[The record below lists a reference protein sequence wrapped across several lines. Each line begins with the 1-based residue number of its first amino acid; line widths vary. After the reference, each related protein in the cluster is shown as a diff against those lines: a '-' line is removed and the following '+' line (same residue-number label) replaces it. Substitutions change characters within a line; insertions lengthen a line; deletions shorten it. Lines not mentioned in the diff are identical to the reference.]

1 MDAGKSHAAWFSK
14 NSEKKVIN
22 FEFDRV
28 EALVGATV
36 DALRNVSVAMLKVEK
51 FQVRLMS

>member
-1 MDAGKSHAAWFSK
+1 LDAGKSHAAWFSK